1 MDKDSL
7 KHHLKIM
14 ANDIIGLEQ
23 GLKRLDWLEFEILQI
38 KTHFNQRI
46 KSIRNSI
53 CTLLS
58 GISAYGDFEDFFTDF
73 AYASPTS
80 TSYIGNGFQEIVSTA
95 PTVPTV
101 KSVEEIIREVQEMI
115 IELKIKGS
123 VREHRDGLIKFTS
136 TVFGC
141 VYGRTKEEIEKKLQ
155 EKIKKF
161 KKKPQKDKKAKIV
174 IPLLSEFYRTEYLPY
189 KIRQGR
195 SESTIYSYESEIK
208 FIIKSKF
215 DKPLHLYKPKQIE
228 DFLYSF
234 PEPRKRQ
241 MIQGLLNNIFNR
253 AVTLSLIQTNPCAP
267 IDRAIHSQKQGMA
280 YSFDEILEFLQTLFN
295 HKHLSLRGNMNKI
308 LNEFLNSHS
317 FTNDPKTGFYG
328 KLNGFQISG
337 SVNQMTGSTCTV
349 NVHLNEDAAE
359 KVAAWVEENK
369 KKYGILN
376 PVYTTNSVSC
386 MINPPFGP
394 VKKYI
399 AFMEDITAF
408 LKDVTATDCCPFC
421 GETLEGSEDIRLVGT
436 YGRMFHA
443 HEHCFDEY
451 TEQVKSGEIK
461 EAQAPNNTLRGLLGA
476 ILGSLAGC
484 IIWALMFLFTD
495 YFVVIVAF
503 LISMGA
509 AFMWGKFGGKNNKT
523 KIAVVWAVSIIM
535 MLLTML
541 ASYLIFVAVSVDGNV
556 FENFIYNLQVTPS
569 FRSLVIVDTLISFVF
584 IIVANVYMTINVLK
598 TQKLESQTLIKY

>member
-295 HKHLSLRGNMNKI
+295 HKHLSYSDKCYFIFCLLVGTRRNEALTITVEDVDFKNKI
-308 LNEFLNSHS
+308 LHIRG
-317 FTNDPKTGFYG
+317 TKTKGSDRQVPLTPLVE
-328 KLNGFQISG
+328 KLLLS
-337 SVNQMTGSTCTV
+337 
-349 NVHLNEDAAE
+349 L
-359 KVAAWVEENK
+359 KVKKDKYFPIIYKKAHELFREIWNK
-369 KKYGILN
+369 KKGHKIHDLRHTFGTIQIC
-376 PVYTTNSVSC
+376 VERVDIKTVSLWL
-386 MINPPFGP
+386 GHSA
-394 VKKYI
+394 V
-399 AFMEDITAF
+399 
-408 LKDVTATDCCPFC
+408 
-421 GETLEGSEDIRLVGT
+421 ET
-436 YGRMFHA
+436 
-443 HEHCFDEY
+443 
-451 TEQVKSGEIK
+451 
-461 EAQAPNNTLRGLLGA
+461 TLRTYTHPEQLDRGTFLRGDISETEKIDIYRGKYHN
-476 ILGSLAGC
+476 ILQL
-484 IIWALMFLFTD
+484 INNFL
-495 YFVVIVAF
+495 
-503 LISMGA
+503 
-509 AFMWGKFGGKNNKT
+509 N
-523 KIAVVWAVSIIM
+523 
-535 MLLTML
+535 
-541 ASYLIFVAVSVDGNV
+541 
-556 FENFIYNLQVTPS
+556 
-569 FRSLVIVDTLISFVF
+569 
-584 IIVANVYMTINVLK
+584 
-598 TQKLESQTLIKY
+598 